1 MQLLIPMVGK
11 SVEEMLDKWNHMMR
25 EKGDRE
31 VEIEVSEWFQG
42 LTEDVITRMTFG
54 SSYEQGKA
62 IFKLQSQQ
70 MILAAE
76 AFQKVLIPGY
86 RYSLLHF
93 IY

>member
-11 SVEEMLDKWNHMMR
+11 SVEEMLDKWDQMMW
-25 EKGDRE
+25 EKGGGGERE

-42 LTEDVITRMTFG
+42 LTEDVITRMAFG

-62 IFKLQSQQ
+62 IFRLQSHQ
-70 MILAAE
+70 MLLAAD

-86 RYSLLHF
+86 R
-93 IY
+93 